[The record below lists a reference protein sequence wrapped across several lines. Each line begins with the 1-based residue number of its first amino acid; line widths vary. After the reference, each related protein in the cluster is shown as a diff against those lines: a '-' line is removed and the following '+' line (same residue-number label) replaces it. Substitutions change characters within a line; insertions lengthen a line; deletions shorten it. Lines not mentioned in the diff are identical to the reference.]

1 MADLDAGRRCPG
13 FGPGHGDQGVDR
25 RGGEVG
31 QECAVARARHRL
43 AGVHVQLAERG
54 GGDHRDGVH
63 LWAEPAQRADQLGA
77 GARVAEAGS
86 LEDGE
91 GPAAQRLGDLGQR
104 RHPQQVADGGDLVR
118 DRCGP
123 FAPGVQDLRG
133 ALDREEQVPGVQLPD
148 RVQPHLQ
155 RGHHPHA
162 AAAPDRPEQVRLVA
176 GVGAD
181 QVTAGGDEL
190 GRGDAVGGQPVTAG
204 QKAEPAAQGVAGH
217 TDARRAPG
225 QPGQAVLCCRDDHVL
240 PHRAGLGAGGAG
252 SRVNVDPPQ
261 DVVRSSI
268 APSSGSSGAA
278 PWPVPCGAIRIARAR
293 AYRTVWATSAAD
305 SASTTTEGR
314 WSTARFHA
322 WRAWSSAGLARDENL
337 ARDSRPQ
344 GFQVAVGNGVL
355 DGHCFL
361 LSFVAP
367 AWGYGILRSCRSSLF
382 SCVPASVMTAP
393 P

>member
-1 MADLDAGRRCPG
+1 MSTFR
-13 FGPGHGDQGVDR
+13 
-25 RGGEVG
+25 
-31 QECAVARARHRL
+31 
-43 AGVHVQLAERG
+43 
-54 GGDHRDGVH
+54 
-63 LWAEPAQRADQLGA
+63 AEPAQRADQLGA
-77 GARVAEAGS
+77 GARVAEVGS

-91 GPAAQRLGDLGQR
+91 GPAAQRFGDLGQR
-104 RHPQQVADGGDLVR
+104 RQPQHVADGGDLVR

-162 AAAPDRPEQVRLVA
+162 AAAPDRPQKVRLVV

-181 QVTAGGDEL
+181 QVTAGGHEL
-190 GRGDAVGGQPVTAG
+190 GRGDAVGGQPVPAG

-252 SRVNVDPPQ
+252 SRVNVDLPHARRPQ
-261 DVVRSSI
+261 QHRAVERFERR
-268 APSSGSSGAA
+268 GAVA
-278 PWPVPCGAIRIARAR
+278 GALRGDPHRAGAGVPDRLGHVGGRLGLYDNGGLLVHGQVPCLARL
-293 AYRTVWATSAAD
+293 VV
-305 SASTTTEGR
+305 
-314 WSTARFHA
+314 
-322 WRAWSSAGLARDENL
+322 AGLARDENL
-337 ARDSRPQ
+337 RDSRPQ

-355 DGHCFL
+355 DGRCFL

-382 SCVPASVMTAP
+382 SCGPASVMTAP
-393 P
+393 PWEWPTRTTGPSRLSMTRRVTAASAPAPGAGRP